1 MYDNEFPILSWRRII
16 IDDEVTQYIISDK
29 GIIMN
34 DATGEFMLVTPDKDN
49 YPIVKLTIKG
59 EDKVYKVHRLCCTAF
74 NDNPF
79 QLEEVDHKNRNH
91 WDPSKENLEFV
102 TGEEN
107 HRRLLK
113 LREIEKDNL
122 CNYKKVAYERTK
134 YTEFQ
139 ILQVCIRLMN
149 SESVSEISRK
159 TSVDVRTIYLIKA
172 GKIWKNISCYFS
184 FNNDGIF
191 DLETTKDI
199 LYYIQKGF
207 TNESILNILNIPYEE
222 YFYNILDKLRSNC
235 NIKGD

>member
-1 MYDNEFPILSWRRII
+1 MYDNKFPILSWRRII
-16 IDDEVTQYIISDK
+16 INDIVTQYIISDK

-49 YPIVKLTIKG
+49 YPIVKLTING
-59 EDKVYKVHRLCCTAF
+59 EDKVYKVHRLCCMAF

-91 WDPSKENLEFV
+91 WDPSKDNLEFV

-107 HRRLLK
+107 HRRLIK

-122 CNYKKVAYERTK
+122 CNYKNVAYERTK
-134 YTEFQ
+134 YTEYQ
-139 ILQVCIRLMN
+139 ILQVCLRLTN
-149 SESVSEISRK
+149 KESVSDISRK
-159 TSVDVRTIYLIKA
+159 TSVDIRTVYLIKA

-191 DLETTKDI
+191 DADTIKEI
-199 LYYIQKGF
+199 RHYIKNGF
-207 TNESILNILNIPYEE
+207 TNEAILNVLSIPYEE
-222 YFYNILDKLRSNC
+222 YFYSIIEKLRNYF
-235 NIKGD
+235 NIKDE